1 MADGRGTERVAVRA
15 HFGAVRGGTLMGL
28 LTAGILALM
37 CVYMAVSATQETPL
51 AGVRIAVDA
60 GHGGEDRGVCYFEE
74 GLIEKEINLDMAQ
87 RLAAALQD
95 RGADVLLTRS
105 DDTFVPLAE
114 RAAMANAFGAD
125 LFISLHV
132 NRIPG
137 HPECFGA
144 QTFYFP
150 SSEAG
155 KRLATAIQQELLK
168 VDPDNYRQPMAGNFA
183 VLRRSEMPGALVEIA
198 FMTNARDRALLQ
210 QETYRADVTEAIVRG
225 IIVFLQGDT
234 DG

>member
-1 MADGRGTERVAVRA
+1 MAGGQDKERVGVRA
-15 HFGAVRGGTLMGL
+15 HFGAVRGGTLMGG
-28 LTAGILALM
+28 LTAGIVGLM
-37 CVYMAVSATQETPL
+37 CIYMVVTATQKGPL
-51 AGVRIAVDA
+51 DGVRIAVDA

-74 GLIEKEINLDMAQ
+74 ALIEKEINLDMAL
-87 RLAAALQD
+87 RLAAALEEL
-95 RGADVLLTRS
+95 GAEILLTRS
-105 DDTFVPLAE
+105 DDTFIPLAE
-114 RAAMANAFGAD
+114 RAAMANEFGAD

-137 HPECFGA
+137 HPDCFGA

-150 SSEAG
+150 SSEPG
-155 KRLATAIQQELLK
+155 QRLATAIQNELLK
-168 VDPDNYRQPMAGNFA
+168 IDPENYRQPMAGNFA

-210 QETYRADVTEAIVRG
+210 QETYRADVTQAIVRG
-225 IIVFLQGDT
+225 ILRFLQGDT